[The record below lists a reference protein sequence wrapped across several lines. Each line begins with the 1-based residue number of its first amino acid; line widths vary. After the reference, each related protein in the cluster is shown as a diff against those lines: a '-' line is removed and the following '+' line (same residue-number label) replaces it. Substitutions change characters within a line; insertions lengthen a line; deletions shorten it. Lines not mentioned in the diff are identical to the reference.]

1 MPHNNYLFKYDQSVL
16 HIPKVHHLGPNTQ
29 GMSSGHIVEGHYLVT
44 VGLGPGWRR
53 GGQGR
58 CHQRSRERRDS
69 DQPQHQGGRV
79 QDRDQ
84 YGPGGGLQHQDP
96 RRRIYPGG
104 VVQDTEVGSHRIIE
118 EDKDDED
125 VYSIGVGEVH

>member
-1 MPHNNYLFKYDQSVL
+1 
-16 HIPKVHHLGPNTQ
+16 
-29 GMSSGHIVEGHYLVT
+29 MSSGHIVEGHYLVT
-44 VGLGPGWRR
+44 VGLGPG
-53 GGQGR
+53 
-58 CHQRSRERRDS
+58 HQRSRERRDP
-69 DQPQHQGGRV
+69 DQLQNQGGRV

>member
-1 MPHNNYLFKYDQSVL
+1 MIQKFIILDQHSVN
-16 HIPKVHHLGPNTQ
+16 IIWT
-29 GMSSGHIVEGHYLVT
+29 HYLVT
-44 VGLGPGWRR
+44 VGPGWRR

-58 CHQRSRERRDS
+58 GHQGSREQRVP

-96 RRRIYPGG
+96 RRRMYPGR
-104 VVQDTEVGSHRIIE
+104 VVQDTCIIE
-118 EDKDDED
+118 EDEDDD
-125 VYSIGVGEVH
+125 HQKGK

>member
-1 MPHNNYLFKYDQSVL
+1 MSEKEVTDFVAASELPEQTLPSEKDIIQLALLIKSRNFSVIQKFIIL
-16 HIPKVHHLGPNTQ
+16 DPTLR
-29 GMSSGHIVEGHYLVT
+29 EGHLDT
-44 VGLGPGWRR
+44 LLRAIILSQLGLG
-53 GGQGR
+53 
-58 CHQRSRERRDS
+58 
-69 DQPQHQGGRV
+69 QGGRV

-118 EDKDDED
+118 EDEDDED